1 MCETAR
7 SRKKGGKRIMTNVKR
22 LGGEEER
29 PYVSS
34 GNGGGKGFASMG
46 FFLYILV
53 MGILIFFSITLRISY
68 NDTTEKLNREKA
80 RVKAQIHKK
89 NLEISNLR
97 NRKETLSSH
106 SRIIRKI
113 QEYRLGL
120 RPSEYSQIKKIA
132 LKNSRG
138 KDGRTYSGSDMKLS
152 MR

>member
-1 MCETAR
+1 
-7 SRKKGGKRIMTNVKR
+7 MTNVKR

-34 GNGGGKGFASMG
+34 GSGGKGFASMG

-68 NDTTEKLNREKA
+68 NDKTEKLNREKA

-106 SRIIRKI
+106 SRIIRNLI
-113 QEYRLGL
+113 SMPVR
-120 RPSEYSQIKKIA
+120 
-132 LKNSRG
+132 SRQ
-138 KDGRTYSGSDMKLS
+138 GR
-152 MR
+152 

>member
-1 MCETAR
+1 MCETSR

-34 GNGGGKGFASMG
+34 GGGGKGFASLG
-46 FFLYILV
+46 FFMYILV

-68 NDTTEKLNREKA
+68 NDKTEKLNREKA

-138 KDGRTYSGSDMKLS
+138 KGGSSYSGRDVKLS

>member
-1 MCETAR
+1 MCETSR
-7 SRKKGGKRIMTNVKR
+7 GRKKGGKGIMTNVKR

-34 GNGGGKGFASMG
+34 PGGGKRFAWMG

-68 NDTTEKLNREKA
+68 NDKMEKLNREKA

-113 QEYRLGL
+113 QEYQLGL
-120 RPSEYSQIKKIA
+120 RPSEYIQIRKIA

-138 KDGRTYSGSDMKLS
+138 KNGSSQTGSDMKLS